1 MTSTNEPSFIDRA
14 VARSFDKP
22 LPGAAQYAVAALV
35 IVLMALARVLFLPAS
50 LPWLLFIPAT
60 IAITLTLARGPGYL
74 AAGLSA
80 ALGMASILGPSR
92 LGDLSQLQWTAGGLF
107 LIVDVGLVALAGALR
122 TSLAKARTLNASLVE
137 GRQQAL
143 EREAFVSSVLASS
156 TDCIKV
162 LDLDGRLT
170 FMSEGGQ
177 RVMEVSDFNA
187 VAGCPWPDFWH
198 GVGNA
203 EAVASI
209 EAARQGRAT
218 RFIGKADTFAGTSRW
233 WHVAVSPINGSD
245 GKPDRILSVSRD
257 ITDLRTSEEDRDR
270 FVRLAENSTDFVGM
284 ANTDGHVSYLNDAAR
299 RLVGLGVDDV
309 TALTISDFFPPDQ
322 DKIVQREVLP
332 AVAAGG
338 DWSGELSFRHF
349 ETGELIPVLYSVFP
363 LTDADGALLGYGTVT
378 RDYRAKKVA
387 EEQLRLLN
395 GELSH
400 RLKNTLSIVQAIA
413 LQTLGS
419 ADPAMLSAFS
429 KRLNALSAAHDVLV
443 KDSWSTASI
452 DDVARA
458 ALCSFDES
466 DRFNIAGPDL
476 TIGPRATLA
485 LSLLLHELATNATK
499 YGALSVPLGV
509 VSVAWSVEGE
519 GKDATML
526 LRWIERG
533 GPPAVEPTRRG
544 FGSRLIRMGL
554 TGSGGV
560 DLRYGEEGFT
570 AEMSAPLQQMQQA

>member
-1 MTSTNEPSFIDRA
+1 MTTTSESSFIDRA
-14 VARSFDKP
+14 VTRSFDRP
-22 LPGAAQYAVAALV
+22 LPPVAQYAVAALV

-60 IAITLTLARGPGYL
+60 IAITLTMSRGPGFV
-74 AAGLSA
+74 AACLSA
-80 ALGMASILGPSR
+80 AIGMVSILGPSR
-92 LGDLSQLQWTAGGLF
+92 LGELSQSQWAAGGLF
-107 LIVDVGLVALAGALR
+107 LIVDLGLVALAGALR
-122 TSLAKARTLNASLVE
+122 TSLARARTLNTSLVE
-137 GRQQAL
+137 GKQQAL

-162 LDLDGRLT
+162 LNLDGRLT

-203 EAVASI
+203 EAVAAI
-209 EAARQGRAT
+209 QAARQGQAT
-218 RFIGKADTFAGTSRW
+218 SFIGKADTFAGTPRW

-245 GKPDRILSVSRD
+245 GQPDRILAVSRD
-257 ITDLRTSEEDRDR
+257 ITDLRASEEERDR

-284 ANTDGHVSYLNDAAR
+284 AGTDGHVSYLNDAAR
-299 RLVGLGVDDV
+299 RLVGLSEDDITV
-309 TALTISDFFPPDQ
+309 LTISDFFPPDQ
-322 DKIVQREVLP
+322 YEIVQREVLP

-338 DWSGELSFRHF
+338 DWSDELSFRHF
-349 ETGELIPVLYSVFP
+349 KTGELIPVLYSVFP
-363 LTDADGALLGYGTVT
+363 LTDADGELIGYGTVT
-378 RDYRAKKVA
+378 RDYRAKKAA

-413 LQTLGS
+413 IQTLGS
-419 ADPAMLSAFS
+419 VDPAMLSTFS

-443 KDSWSTASI
+443 KDNWSTASI

-466 DRFNIAGPDL
+466 ERFNIAGPHL

-499 YGALSVPLGV
+499 YGALSVPGGNVFLT
-509 VSVAWSVEGE
+509 WSIAGRAS
-519 GKDATML
+519 GATLL
-526 LRWIERG
+526 LRWVERG
-533 GPPAVEPTRRG
+533 GPPAIAPTRRG
-544 FGSRLIRMGL
+544 FGSRIIRMGL

-560 DLRYGEEGFT
+560 DLRYEDQGFS
-570 AEMSAPLQQMQQA
+570 AEMSAPLDQMQQA